1 MDAFE
6 ELIAKTREVYRLY
19 NAESA
24 LRTAV
29 APGGHQDIEAIR
41 LPVYSFFLKEFL
53 GRNDEVKAEGPVD
66 IPPDEELTCFRDGL
80 PLDERLTRID
90 EELVQPRHVSRAELL
105 KALREEV
112 FRYFPS
118 QHQPLAAEW
127 SAPVTAQG
135 RTARNVTFT
144 SFEGLRVKAIYS
156 IPEKAQG
163 KLPGLIVVD
172 DRRGIRVWGNEQPLE
187 RNQWGNRAVLIVET
201 VDTGTRALENNLR
214 SYVDDDPVHHMKRQ
228 AMVAGTTLESMQVY
242 EILRSLELLRG
253 QPEVDAGRISITGK
267 YESAINGMYAALVDG
282 KVASVVLGSP
292 SASHRKGPHYLGILR
307 YADIP
312 DVIGMLAPNVRIYGD
327 AAASPGVKCASLAA
341 CLSLAP

>member
-1 MDAFE
+1 
-6 ELIAKTREVYRLY
+6 
-19 NAESA
+19 
-24 LRTAV
+24 
-29 APGGHQDIEAIR
+29 
-41 LPVYSFFLKEFL
+41 
-53 GRNDEVKAEGPVD
+53 
-66 IPPDEELTCFRDGL
+66 
-80 PLDERLTRID
+80 
-90 EELVQPRHVSRAELL
+90 
-105 KALREEV
+105 
-112 FRYFPS
+112 
-118 QHQPLAAEW
+118 
-127 SAPVTAQG
+127 
-135 RTARNVTFT
+135 VTFT
-144 SFEGLRVKAIYS
+144 SFDGLRVKAIYS
-156 IPEKAQG
+156 VPEKAQG

-201 VDTGTRALENNLR
+201 VDTGSRALENNLR

-267 YESAINGMYAALVDG
+267 YESAINGMYAALEDG

-292 SASHRKGPHYLGILR
+292 SASH
-307 YADIP
+307 
-312 DVIGMLAPNVRIYGD
+312 MAPNVRIYGD